1 MFEGLVIDEAEQP
14 VQVVQIGEQAFYVV
28 NDGGFLRHIESDA
41 VDRQVMAHLFEMIR
55 GNEDLI
61 AKGTMEMIGQEDIF
75 TKAAIETSLR
85 QAQDQADALLRQGL
99 PEEARLYL
107 GMVGFRVVIDV
118 HGTVIRVEQPQ
129 ASEPPDSPE

>member
-118 HGTVIRVEQPQ
+118 HGTVLRVEQPQ